1 MRLSEAIEALAIAT
15 RANGRSK
22 ATVHAYRE
30 KLSYLVRFL
39 DDADVNSITVHD
51 LRRYLAYLWDTDLSP
66 FTISSRARAL
76 KRLFNFLAAEAIL
89 EDNPGKG
96 IVMPDPDPQEI
107 KAISKADL
115 SAILSTTD
123 GESVIDLRDRA
134 IMLFLIDSG
143 ARVQGLAGLR
153 VCDVDLANRRAKVIE
168 KGNKSRLVPF
178 TSPTVEAMEAWLK
191 VRPQD
196 KGPWL
201 FIGLGPKAKGR
212 LSERGVSHMLNRR
225 AKRADVTGPRNPHS
239 FRHRFAI
246 NFLLAGGDIGV
257 LSKLM
262 GHTSVV
268 VTIRWYGR
276 FAFAELQR
284 QHEKHSLVVEMFGG
298 DENGK

>member
-153 VCDVDLANRRAKVIE
+153 VCDVDLANRRANVVE
-168 KGNKSRLVPF
+168 KGNKSRLVPS
-178 TSPTVEAMEAWLK
+178 TSPMVEAMEAWLK
-191 VRPQD
+191 VRP
-196 KGPWL
+196 
-201 FIGLGPKAKGR
+201 
-212 LSERGVSHMLNRR
+212 
-225 AKRADVTGPRNPHS
+225 
-239 FRHRFAI
+239 
-246 NFLLAGGDIGV
+246 
-257 LSKLM
+257 
-262 GHTSVV
+262 
-268 VTIRWYGR
+268 
-276 FAFAELQR
+276 
-284 QHEKHSLVVEMFGG
+284 
-298 DENGK
+298 